1 MTAAFTRRA
10 AAAILT
16 AAVATTGLAACGDSG
31 PGRYYDEQV
40 IVYQDRPGHTT
51 TRTTT
56 RTITKAKP
64 KVRITKNRTNRSNRR

>member
-1 MTAAFTRRA
+1 MTAAFTRRT

-16 AAVATTGLAACGDSG
+16 AAVATTGLTACRDTSTD
-31 PGRYYDEQV
+31 RYYDEQV

-51 TRTTT
+51 TSTTT

-64 KVRITKNRTNRSNRR
+64 KVRITKNRTTRSNRR